1 MISRCRNQRD
11 QPRLTKRRD
20 RNPNGSG
27 RMDLLE
33 MELAKARQSVSRAKL
48 DLERAEELLGD
59 DCGVGISLALC
70 GRIRSAQRRVS
81 EAKRQMV
88 KIDPPARKASARL
101 GAGSRA
107 RTGKAG

>member
-1 MISRCRNQRD
+1 
-11 QPRLTKRRD
+11 
-20 RNPNGSG
+20 
-27 RMDLLE
+27 MDLLE

-88 KIDPPARKASARL
+88 KIDPPEASARL